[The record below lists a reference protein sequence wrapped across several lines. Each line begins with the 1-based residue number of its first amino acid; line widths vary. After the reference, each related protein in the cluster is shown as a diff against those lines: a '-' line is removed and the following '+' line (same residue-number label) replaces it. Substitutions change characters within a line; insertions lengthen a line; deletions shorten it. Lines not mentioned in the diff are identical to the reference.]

1 MVPDRFLTF
10 FAASLTADGALIG
23 LLFVAIAIEPKNIF
37 GASPQRELAANG
49 AFTSLVNAFLISMLA
64 LVPGVTFGW
73 AAIIVAGLSLVSTI
87 LHTLDRSR
95 RDQRVIDGSLVHT
108 GAALLLYGLEMF
120 FGIQMVLQPSRSLDG
135 LYPLIYVLVAIYGV
149 ALARAWSLLGGED
162 RSFRRILIRL
172 VQRKAALPPA
182 PPPVPGDDPTPPR

>member
-10 FAASLTADGALIG
+10 FAASLTADGALM
-23 LLFVAIAIEPKNIF
+23 
-37 GASPQRELAANG
+37 
-49 AFTSLVNAFLISMLA
+49 SLVNAFLISMLA
-64 LVPGVTFGW
+64 LVPGVPFGW

-87 LHTLDRSR
+87 LHTLDRWR
-95 RDQRVIDGSLVHT
+95 RDQRAFDGSLVHSA
-108 GAALLLYGLEMF
+108 AALLLYGLEMF

-149 ALARAWSLLGGED
+149 ALGRAWSLLGGED

-182 PPPVPGDDPTPPR
+182 PPPVRNDDPTPPR